1 MYTST
6 KVNHLSS
13 VVKLGDL
20 KISLQEHEQR
30 EEESIAATQGKK
42 WIVREEKQQ
51 QVRENVT
58 VLIPHKMSHFNV
70 IILFSSL

>member
-1 MYTST
+1 VYTST

-51 QVRENVT
+51 QGKKDEQEQVSQPSKEG
-58 VLIPHKMSHFNV
+58 LC
-70 IILFSSL
+70 

>member
-1 MYTST
+1 VYTST

-20 KISLQEHEQR
+20 KIFLQEHEQR

-51 QVRENVT
+51 QGKKDEQEQVSQPSKEG
-58 VLIPHKMSHFNV
+58 LC
-70 IILFSSL
+70 